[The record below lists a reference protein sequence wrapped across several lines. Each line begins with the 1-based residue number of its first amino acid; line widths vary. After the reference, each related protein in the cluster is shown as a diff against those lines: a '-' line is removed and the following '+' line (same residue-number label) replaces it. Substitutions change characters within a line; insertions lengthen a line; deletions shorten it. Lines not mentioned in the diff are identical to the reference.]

1 MNLNNKGQSLVLFVL
16 LIPILLLIMTLVID
30 IGNLSY
36 YKQELDNIN
45 KLTLDYGL
53 DNIENS
59 NVVNDMIS
67 LSKENMPNIKIE
79 IKFNDQEFLITSTYY
94 VKGIFTSIIN
104 KKGYTAKSSYKAY
117 LDKDDKHIIKRIK

>member
-30 IGNLSY
+30 MGNLNF

-45 KLTLDYGL
+45 KLTLNYGL

-59 NVVNDMIS
+59 NVVNDMIN
-67 LSKENMPNIKIE
+67 LGKENMNNIKME

-94 VKGIFTSIIN
+94 VKGIFTNIIN
-104 KKGYTAKSSYKAY
+104 TKGYIAKSTYKE
-117 LDKDDKHIIKRIK
+117 

>member
-30 IGNLSY
+30 MGNLNF

-45 KLTLDYGL
+45 KLTLNYGL

-59 NVVNDMIS
+59 NVVNDMIN
-67 LSKENMPNIKIE
+67 LGKENMNNIKME

-94 VKGIFTSIIN
+94 VKGIFPNIIN
-104 KKGYTAKSSYKAY
+104 TKGYIAKSTYKAY
-117 LDKDDKHIIKRIK
+117 LDKKDKHIIKRIK